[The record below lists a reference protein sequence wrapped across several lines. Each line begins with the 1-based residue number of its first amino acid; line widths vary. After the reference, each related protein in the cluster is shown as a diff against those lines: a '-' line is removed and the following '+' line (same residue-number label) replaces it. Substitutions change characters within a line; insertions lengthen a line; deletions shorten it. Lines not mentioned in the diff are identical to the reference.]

1 MAVTKGP
8 KTGPLSTTP
17 LGASSEPTHATMD
30 GVPLHP
36 AQPASS
42 AAFSPQ
48 MSSASDAALA
58 QRRQIAQMRAEMTAR
73 YRPLVASGAAPIR
86 VMARMVKELQQA
98 CRKLGMPEE
107 MIASEI
113 ADRTIGD
120 VDLRKVTEHDGTT
133 DFSTLADEFGV
144 ALPGEIVHGRAAT
157 GETYL
162 WLRQRM
168 LENERALL
176 EQGIDLRIYD
186 IFGVGNPLLRGW
198 LAEEM
203 AAWGIALPLEQVF
216 LAIGAMDGV
225 DKSLRGLLY
234 HLRSLGH
241 TAPAILFPAPGF
253 NVPEWQAK
261 QHGYRL
267 HRVVTRAED
276 GYKLTAAQLA
286 EALEQAPDL
295 HLLYL
300 TISNNPTAFAFTSE
314 ELAAI
319 YEVVLAAVRGGRD
332 LWVLADLAYVG
343 TGEPAED
350 HERMRAFA
358 RPEVLKQ
365 TVFVSSLSK
374 THSLTGERMG
384 WVTVGDAA
392 LAQQV
397 TPAWTNST
405 ASLPGEWQLRFM
417 AYLDLFRERPWLE
430 QKLHALYALRRAHL
444 QEQLRHLDETHHLFA
459 RINLDDHTTVY
470 NWSELRPG
478 EDVFSLFEKTG
489 IAGVPGSGF
498 GYSDAYVRL
507 SVGVVPAL

>member
-8 KTGPLSTTP
+8 KTGPLSGSP
-17 LGASSEPTHATMD
+17 LGTSSESSRSTMD
-30 GVPLHP
+30 GVPLPTVAAPSPP
-36 AQPASS
+36 ALSSQMRPASEL
-42 AAFSPQ
+42 
-48 MSSASDAALA
+48 ALA

-86 VMARMVKELQQA
+86 VMARMVKELQEA
-98 CRKLGMPEE
+98 CRKLGMPEA
-107 MIASEI
+107 IIDSEV
-113 ADRTIGD
+113 ANRTIGD
-120 VDLRKVTEHDGTT
+120 VDLRKVTEYDGTT
-133 DFSTLADEFGV
+133 DYSTLADEFGV
-144 ALPGEIVHGRAAT
+144 ALPGEVVQGRAAT

-176 EQGIDLRIYD
+176 AQGIDLRIYD
-186 IFGVGNPLLRGW
+186 ITGLGNPVLRGW

-203 AAWGIALPLEQVF
+203 AAWGISVPAEQLF
-216 LAIGAMDGV
+216 LSIGAMDGV
-225 DKSLRGLLY
+225 DKSLRGVLY
-234 HLRSLGH
+234 HLRALGH
-241 TAPAILFPAPGF
+241 TSPAILFPAPGF

-295 HLLYL
+295 HALYL
-300 TISNNPTAFAFTSE
+300 TISNNPTAFAFTRE
-314 ELAAI
+314 ELEAI
-319 YEVVLAAVRGGRD
+319 YDVVLAAVRGGRD

-350 HERMRAFA
+350 RERMRAFA

-365 TVFVSSLSK
+365 TVCISSLSK

-392 LAQQV
+392 LAQQL

-417 AYLDLFRERPWLE
+417 AYLDLIRERPWLE
-430 QKLHALYALRRAHL
+430 EKLRALYALRRRHL
-444 QEQLRHLDETHHLFA
+444 QEQLRRLDEEHHLFA

-470 NWSELRPG
+470 NWSEVLPG
-478 EDVFSLFEKTG
+478 QDVFSLFEKTG

-498 GYSDAYVRL
+498 GYSDEYVRL